1 MKRGRGSEKT
11 YGSLFSCLNR
21 RAVHIEDVS
30 SVETNAFTQAFFQG
44 FSQPVAVILKE
55 NGTNF
60 VKADNEFHWPI
71 WEWTQ
76 DELNKRLIKDEITSH
91 LCPRS
96 EWKKRPTASH
106 VNGVWKRLIRSV
118 RKSIWAILGNQS
130 AQVCLFIFIIIIIST
145 FSFPLSS
152 VSYLVV
158 IYFMFIS
165 KKILLN

>member
-30 SVETNAFTQAFFQG
+30 SVETNAFIQAFFQG
-44 FSQPVAVILKE
+44 FSQPLAVILKE

-76 DELNKRLIKDEITSH
+76 DELNKHLIKDEITSH

-96 EWKKRPTASH
+96 QWKKRRTASH
-106 VNGVWKRLIRSV
+106 MNGVWKRLIRSV
-118 RKSIWAILGNQS
+118 RRSIWAILGNQS
-130 AQVCLFIFIIIIIST
+130 AQVCLFFFIIIIFT
-145 FSFPLSS
+145 FSFLLSS
-152 VSYLVV
+152 VSYLLV

-165 KKILLN
+165 KKMLLN

>member
-30 SVETNAFTQAFFQG
+30 SVETNAFQG
-44 FSQPVAVILKE
+44 FSQPLAVILKE

-71 WEWTQ
+71 REWTQ
-76 DELNKRLIKDEITSH
+76 DELNKRLIKDEIISN

-106 VNGVWKRLIRSV
+106 MNGVWERLIRSV
-118 RKSIWAILGNQS
+118 RRSIWAILGNQS
-130 AQVCLFIFIIIIIST
+130 AQVCLFFFLLLLFLLLAFCS
-145 FSFPLSS
+145 LRS
-152 VSYLVV
+152 V
-158 IYFMFIS
+158 IC
-165 KKILLN
+165 